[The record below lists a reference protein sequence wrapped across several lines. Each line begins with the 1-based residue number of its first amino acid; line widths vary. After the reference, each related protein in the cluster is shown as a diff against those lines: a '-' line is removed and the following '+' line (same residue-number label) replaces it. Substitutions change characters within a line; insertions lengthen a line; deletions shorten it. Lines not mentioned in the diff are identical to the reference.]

1 MIKENE
7 FRVIISEFLTDYNV
21 NGYTSD
27 LIDDLVS
34 KVYPPKV
41 KKIKIIKHNLLDD
54 VTTEDNEELELFN
67 EDPLYFLRTCDLELP
82 SFSFNKGSLA
92 EAEEGEEF
100 FVRVN
105 GVLHSF
111 TIHEGECVQAS
122 WDGSIYGTDFKNLK
136 IIPSEAEIN
145 YNLVKYPKW

>member
-1 MIKENE
+1 MIKEKK
-7 FRVIISEFLTDYNV
+7 FRVIINEFLTDYNP

-27 LIDDLVS
+27 LIDDLVG

-41 KKIKIIKHNLLDD
+41 KKIKVIKHNLLND
-54 VTTEDNEELELFN
+54 VTTENDEELELFN
-67 EDPLYFLRTCDLELP
+67 EDPLYFLSECDLDLP

-111 TIHEGECVQAS
+111 TIHEGECVEAS
-122 WDGSIYGTDFKNLK
+122 WDGSIYETDYDNFK
-136 IIPSEAEIN
+136 IIPSEEEVN
-145 YNLVKYPKW
+145 YNLVKYSKW